1 MNKRLP
7 LGGRIKNRMKTLILA
22 GTICVA
28 TCSATANWP
37 QWRGPDFDGSSPD
50 KNLPVKFSK
59 TENVAWT
66 LPLPGPG
73 AATPVIFGD
82 HVFISTT
89 DQSTRSLWAI
99 CAHRKTGAVMWKHK
113 IADGDRKDDRSN
125 FASPS
130 PAADSK
136 RVIFFYGNG
145 ELVAFD
151 FAGKKLWGR
160 NIQKDEGDFAFLW
173 TFSTSPVLYAGKLYM
188 QVLQRNTPVQGRG
201 RKDGPIESYL
211 LAIDP
216 ATGKTLWR
224 HVRPSEAESESLEA
238 FTTPIPFT
246 NGRRDEILVAGGDCI
261 TGHDPA
267 TGKEYWRWGTWNPQ
281 RIGHWRL
288 VPSPVTGN
296 GIVLACAP
304 KGGPVFGIAEG
315 AKGTLSDGDFAW
327 KSDPQQGVSSDV
339 PTPLNY
345 GGDFFIWSDVKKSVS
360 RVEAHTGRV
369 KWTTKTPGTAKYE
382 ASPAGAD
389 GKVYGMNFKGDV
401 VVVDAAKGEILS
413 VNEMGEPGDDSTR
426 SSIAIAGG
434 QLFIRTNTKLFCVGK
449 TRVAAR

>member
-1 MNKRLP
+1 
-7 LGGRIKNRMKTLILA
+7 MKSLIL
-22 GTICVA
+22 TVCLFSFVA
-28 TCSATANWP
+28 AAANWP
-37 QWRGPDFDGSSPD
+37 QWRGPNFDGSSPE
-50 KNLPVKFSK
+50 KNLPVKWSN

-66 LPLPGPG
+66 LALPGVS
-73 AATPVIFGD
+73 AATPVIWEN
-82 HVFISTT
+82 HVFVSST
-89 DQSTRSLWAI
+89 DRATRSVWAI

-113 IADGDRKDDRSN
+113 VADGDRKDDRST

-130 PAADSK
+130 PATDGQ

-173 TFSTSPVLYAGKLYM
+173 TFSTSPLLYDGKLYM
-188 QVLQRNTPVQGRG
+188 QVLQRNVPVQGRG

-216 ATGKTLWR
+216 VTGKTLWR
-224 HVRPSEAESESLEA
+224 HVRPSDAEAESLEA
-238 FTTPIPFT
+238 FSSPIPFEHG
-246 NGRRDEILVAGGDCI
+246 GRKEILVAGGDCVS
-261 TGHDPA
+261 GHDPSN
-267 TGKEYWRWGTWNPQ
+267 GKEFWRWGTWNPQ

-288 VPSPVTGN
+288 VPSPVAG
-296 GIVLACAP
+296 GGVVLACAP
-304 KGGPVFGIAEG
+304 KGSPIYAIAAG
-315 AKGTLSDGDFAW
+315 AKGNLSDGDFAW
-327 KSDPQQGVSSDV
+327 KGDPQQGITSDV
-339 PTPLNY
+339 PTPLFY
-345 GGDFFIWSDVKKSVS
+345 DGDFFIWSDVKKSVS
-360 RVEAHTGRV
+360 RVEAKTGQV
-369 KWTTKTPGTAKYE
+369 KWTVKTPGSSKYE

-413 VNEMGEPGDDSTR
+413 TIPMGEDGDDSTR

-434 QLFIRTNTKLFCVGK
+434 QLFIRTNSKLFCVGK
-449 TRVAAR
+449 TQVAAK